1 MTTRE
6 KILALLQQEASLLSG
21 EKIANELNI
30 SRTAVWKAIKELE
43 KNGYHFEHAASGY
56 RYLSADRYEPQILQA
71 SLPMIQTIQIADEV
85 ETTMKEAKVAAMS
98 TDVQTPALFL
108 AETQLGGHGRFN
120 RPFFSPKG
128 KGIYMSLLLKP
139 NQTFSEL
146 PQYTLLAAVAVAQ
159 AIDALTGRTTQIK
172 WVNDIYL
179 DGKKVAGI
187 LSEATSDFES
197 GRIASIVIGI
207 GINFAIDQNFFP
219 IDIQQKATSLFP
231 TGGAPV
237 NRSQLIEEIWIR
249 FFMLLSQLPADDY
262 LNIYRQKSFV
272 LGKTVGFTQQGI
284 HYEGLAESITNT
296 GELVV
301 QTNEGIKVLS
311 SGEISLE
318 KYN

>member
-6 KILALLQQEASLLSG
+6 KILALLQQETSVLSG
-21 EKIANELNI
+21 EKIAQKLDI

-43 KNGYHFEHAASGY
+43 KKGYHFEHSANGY
-56 RYLSADRYEPQILQA
+56 RYLSADRYEQRALQEA
-71 SLPMIQTIQIADEV
+71 LPMVATIQIADQV
-85 ETTMKEAKVAAMS
+85 ETTMKEAKLAALS
-98 TDVQTPALFL
+98 ELSTPALFL
-108 AETQLGGHGRFN
+108 SETQVGGHGRFN

-139 NQTFSEL
+139 NHTFSEL

-159 AIDALTGRTTQIK
+159 AIDELTGKETQIK

-179 DGKKVAGI
+179 EGKKVCGI

-207 GINFAIDQNFFP
+207 GINFAIPQAAFP
-219 IDIQQKATSLFP
+219 EDIQQKATSLFP
-231 TGGAPV
+231 SGEAPV
-237 NRSQLIEEIWIR
+237 NRARLITAVWTR
-249 FFMLLSQLPADDY
+249 FFDLLDQLPADDY
-262 LNIYRQKSFV
+262 LTIYRQKSFV
-272 LGKTVGFTQQGI
+272 LGKTVCFTQQGI
-284 HYEGLAESITNT
+284 RYEGVAESITAT

-301 QTNEGIKVLS
+301 RTTDDVKVLS

-318 KYN
+318 KYS